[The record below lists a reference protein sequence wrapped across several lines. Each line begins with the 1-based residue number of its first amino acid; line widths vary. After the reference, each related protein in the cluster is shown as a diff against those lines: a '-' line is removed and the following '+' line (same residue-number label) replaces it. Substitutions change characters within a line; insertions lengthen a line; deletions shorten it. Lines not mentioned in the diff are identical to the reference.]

1 MPIRATFVT
10 ENAPTMI
17 MGLENVPRHGCP
29 VTSLPNS
36 DPKSK
41 SPWMMMMMMKGVIV
55 AIVGPPGVGKTT
67 LLKSLIR
74 RYTKQTLNDI
84 KGPVAVVSGKN
95 RLTFVECNNDLKS
108 IIDIC
113 KIADLVLL
121 MVDGSFGFEMA
132 RSPILFDYG
141 SVAHSLSQETL
152 Y

>member
-1 MPIRATFVT
+1 MPIHATFVT

-17 MGLENVPRHGCP
+17 MELENVLRHGCP
-29 VTSLPNS
+29 VASLPNS

-41 SPWMMMMMMKGVIV
+41 SLWMMMMMMMKGVII
-55 AIVGPPGVGKTT
+55 AIVGPPGVGKTI

-84 KGPVAVVSGKN
+84 KGPIAVVNGKN

-108 IIDIC
+108 TIIDIC

-121 MVDGSFGFEMA
+121 MVDGSSGFEMA
-132 RSPILFDYG
+132 HSPILFD
-141 SVAHSLSQETL
+141 
-152 Y
+152 